1 MAVKA
6 GLRLRAQNSPCEV
19 MVVKGS
25 DADGVLTCAGLE
37 MTPDMPAANAAVAE
51 GPTVKLGKRYADSDT
66 GLEVL
71 CTKQGVGPLSFADR
85 ELQLQSAKPL
95 PASD

>member
-1 MAVKA
+1 VAVKV

-25 DADGVLTCAGLE
+25 DADGVLACGGLAMSADAPAGDAE
-37 MTPDMPAANAAVAE
+37 APA
-51 GPTVKLGKRYADSDT
+51 GPPIKLGKRYSDE
-66 GLEVL
+66 GSGIEVL
-71 CTKQGVGPLSFADR
+71 CTKQGIGPLTFADR
-85 ELQLQSAKPL
+85 ELTLLSAKPL

>member
-1 MAVKA
+1 
-6 GLRLRAQNSPCEV
+6 

-37 MTPDMPAANAAVAE
+37 MTPDAPGASAALPE
-51 GPTVKLGKRYADSDT
+51 GPTVKLGKRYRDADT

-71 CTKQGVGPLSFADR
+71 CTKQGVGPLSFGDR
-85 ELQLQSAKPL
+85 ELRVQSAKPL